1 MISKDSR
8 VKILNTS
15 DNWYEVEVIEYGRP
29 KENLNFADRGWVYAK
44 YVDVQE

>member
-1 MISKDSR
+1 MVPKDSR

-15 DNWYEVEVIEYGRP
+15 ENWYEIEVTDYGRP
-29 KENLNFADRGWVYAK
+29 KENPDYADRGWVFSK